1 MKYLSVTV
9 LFVWVMLAG
18 NGCVPHT
25 TGETE
30 VGVRTRKIALWGEK
44 GVEKTVYAPG
54 ATYFF
59 LPYINDWDVFDTKL
73 QNLEMTFS
81 QMRGDR
87 RTQDDL
93 VFKTTDGNDI
103 SLDVIIAYR
112 IDAKMAPH
120 ILQYVARSDKAL
132 RDTIVR
138 TVARSK
144 PRDIFGELKTEAFYV
159 AESRENQAN
168 KAKEALQAILG
179 PMGIVV
185 EKVLTNDYRFNPEYT
200 KAIEDKK
207 VADQQVEKN
216 KSAQHAAL
224 EEYKR
229 KLEEAKGEVNK
240 FVADADGQ
248 YLKDK
253 IEADVYQEQQQLLAK
268 AIQAEGIAEAT
279 GIQEMNNALA
289 GAGGEA
295 IVKLRIA
302 DALQGKRIILLPV
315 SEGGMNLKTTNINGL
330 VETLGVKALSGE
342 KTIEVICFVWQ
353 RVDDPAQITALHVIG
368 GKNSTT
374 GRKEILLMRPENEAK
389 IKYGI
394 WGILVGALWR

>member
-1 MKYLSVTV
+1 MNRLLLSLILMAAT
-9 LFVWVMLAG
+9 LAAT
-18 NGCVPHT
+18 GCVPHT

-30 VGVRTRKIALWGEK
+30 VGVRTRKMAFFGPM
-44 GVEKTVYAPG
+44 GVEERVYPQG

-59 LPYINDWDVFDTKL
+59 MPFINDWHVFDTKL
-73 QNLEMTFS
+73 QNLEMTVS
-81 QMRGDR
+81 QVRGDR
-87 RTQDDL
+87 KSQDDL
-93 VFKTTDGNDI
+93 VFKTIDGNDI

-112 IDAKMAPH
+112 IDASKAPH
-120 ILQYVARSDKAL
+120 ILQYVASNDATL
-132 RDTIVR
+132 REKIVR

-159 AESRENQAN
+159 AESREAQSNR
-168 KAKEALQAILG
+168 AKEELQKILG
-179 PMGIVV
+179 PMGIIV

-207 VADQQVEKN
+207 VADQQVEKY

-229 KLEEAKGEVNK
+229 KLEEARGEVNK
-240 FVADADGQ
+240 MVADADGQ

-253 IEADVYQEQQQLLAK
+253 IEADVYQEQQQLLAEAIMTEGK
-268 AIQAEGIAEAT
+268 ADAK

-302 DALQGKRIILLPV
+302 EAMQGKRIMLLPT
-315 SEGGMNLKTTNINGL
+315 SEGGMNLKTTDMNRLI
-330 VETLGVKALSGE
+330 ETLGVKSLSE
-342 KTIEVICFVWQ
+342 
-353 RVDDPAQITALHVIG
+353 
-368 GKNSTT
+368 GK
-374 GRKEILLMRPENEAK
+374 
-389 IKYGI
+389 
-394 WGILVGALWR
+394 

>member
-1 MKYLSVTV
+1 MKRFFISIILIGAVLSTV
-9 LFVWVMLAG
+9 
-18 NGCVPHT
+18 GCGFHT

-30 VGVRTRKIALWGEK
+30 VGVRTRKVGFFGPK
-44 GVEKTVYAPG
+44 GVEDLVYAQG

-59 LPYINDWDVFDTKL
+59 MPFINDWHVFDTKL

-81 QMRGDR
+81 KTRGDR
-87 RTQDDL
+87 RSQDDL
-93 VFKTTDGNDI
+93 VFKTIDGNDI

-112 IDAKMAPH
+112 IDAEKAPY
-120 ILQYVARSDKAL
+120 ILQYVACDDATL

-159 AESRENQAN
+159 AESRETQAN
-168 KAKEALQAILG
+168 KAKDALQQILG

-185 EKVLTNDYRFNPEYT
+185 EKVLTNDYRFNTEYT

-229 KLEEAKGEVNK
+229 KLEEARGEVNK
-240 FVADADGQ
+240 MVADADGR

-268 AIQAEGIAEAT
+268 AIQAEGVAEAK

-302 DALQGKRIILLPV
+302 EALQGKRIILLPV
-315 SEGGMNLKTTNINGL
+315 SEGGMNLKTTDINRL
-330 VETLGVKALSGE
+330 IETLGVKSLS
-342 KTIEVICFVWQ
+342 
-353 RVDDPAQITALHVIG
+353 A
-368 GKNSTT
+368 GK
-374 GRKEILLMRPENEAK
+374 
-389 IKYGI
+389 
-394 WGILVGALWR
+394 